1 MFEAILLIC
10 DGVGTATSAAT
21 TSAAVY
27 GTNGSATGHATTSE
41 IARTNER
48 FMVEIQGD
56 LVRVRIPRPMVPAI
70 NGGGDAG
77 WWSLSDVEMA
87 DASISGRF
95 RFNFLNKP
103 TVTISRVTGDIDVR
117 GSYGF
122 SFQGQ
127 CAPAPQGQR
136 LF

>member
-1 MFEAILLIC
+1 MLIC
-10 DGVGTATSAAT
+10 DGVGTAPSSSS

-27 GTNGSATGHATTSE
+27 GPNGLASGQVTTVQTVRS
-41 IARTNER
+41 NER
-48 FMVEIQGD
+48 FMVELEGER
-56 LVRVRIPRPMVPAI
+56 VRVGVPRPMVPPL

-77 WWSLSDVEMA
+77 WWALDGVEMT
-87 DASISGRF
+87 DTSVSGRF
-95 RFNFLNKP
+95 RFNLLNKP

-117 GSYGF
+117 GSF

-127 CAPAPQGQR
+127 CVPAPQGQR